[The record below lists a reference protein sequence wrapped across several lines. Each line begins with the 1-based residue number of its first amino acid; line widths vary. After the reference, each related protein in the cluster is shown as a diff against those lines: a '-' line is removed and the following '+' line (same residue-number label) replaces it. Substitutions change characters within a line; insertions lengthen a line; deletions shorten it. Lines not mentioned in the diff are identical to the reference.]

1 MTNQKNHPP
10 ENSAARMAIRALA
23 PSANR
28 KKIKNKFSLLLKNK
42 EADELLVHMS
52 KSVHEQSTKI
62 KEEAEASI
70 LALKQEAASGIAKAL
85 YVAKEKVKEAQAEV
99 DRLAREYATATGKTI
114 TGEKAP
120 TVRRRLSAEEKS
132 QLKGKLL
139 NTIKA
144 KAEGVKLSDLRKASG
159 ESTTQI
165 RKVINELL
173 SENAIQRTG
182 EKSTTV
188 YTVAR

>member
-1 MTNQKNHPP
+1 
-10 ENSAARMAIRALA
+10 
-23 PSANR
+23 
-28 KKIKNKFSLLLKNK
+28 
-42 EADELLVHMS
+42 MS
-52 KSVHEQSTKI
+52 KSVHEQITKI
-62 KEEAEASI
+62 KEEAEARI

-99 DRLAREYATATGKTI
+99 ERLAKEYAIATGKTI

-120 TVRRRLSAEEKS
+120 TMRRRLSSEERGH
-132 QLKGKLL
+132 LKAKLL

-144 KAEGVKLSDLRKASG
+144 KADGVKLSDLRKASG

-188 YTVAR
+188 YTAAR